1 MITISELADILNRKE
16 GMVILM
22 MRNRDYLKKNGDPK
36 KWCVDAGYMRAD
48 GMITKKGE
56 RILIEDLGIKES
68 HEDEYDDD
76 EDDEEEDFSDEYDD
90 DESEESEDDDDGGE
104 EEDDDESD
112 ESENEDYEKLKEL
125 LNDEPWRCTAA
136 SSNRPFRKDEIYS
149 ADEIL
154 SWYQKNPD
162 NEISHNEMDG
172 LSFSMGDWEFIP
184 QSFWQDCVDLR
195 EILAERGHTETFIE
209 KVFEKNIALDYI
221 PTLIMPGSFGELESA
236 VYRELSE
243 EETLEDLES
252 VLNANGCSERAIEFI
267 KKETDGYFD
276 LLDSV
281 IASTKVFDEAYEKGL
296 EHYGDEERARRFAE
310 SCYYGYYRGNKSVP
324 EFDEEFED
332 FLDDYGPLWRCWNYG
347 GFGVEDFRNEELC
360 DTERILYWYYEHP
373 EEKISYSD
381 EMDSFS
387 MGGWEFVSENCLDRM
402 NAEPDIPEEPVYP
415 GNDDEWK
422 PGFKVFRTISNGEES
437 CKTYRDGNGDVY
449 TEEEKLI
456 GNVND
461 DDFEGKFEMYKEGWL
476 EVHLTK
482 KDWEEWNPDGD
493 YV

>member
-16 GMVILM
+16 GMVIRM
-22 MRNRDYLKKNGDPK
+22 MRNRGYLKKNDDPK

-90 DESEESEDDDDGGE
+90 DESEESEDDDDDDGGE

-125 LNDEPWRCTAA
+125 LSDEPWRCTAA

-154 SWYQKNPD
+154 SWYSEHPD
-162 NEISHNEMDG
+162 VELDYDIYERG
-172 LSFSMGDWEFIP
+172 AFLSMGDWEFTK
-184 QSFWQDCVDLR
+184 QEFLD
-195 EILAERGHTETFIE
+195 EILALRKEAGEKGHTETFIE
-209 KVFEKNIALDYI
+209 KVAKVFEKKGWLLY
-221 PTLIMPGSFGELESA
+221 TFSELEDA
-236 VYRELSE
+236 VYGELSE

-281 IASTKVFDEAYEKGL
+281 IASAKVFDEAYEKGL

-310 SCYYGYYRGNKSVP
+310 SCYYGGNKSVP

-332 FLDDYGPLWRCWNYG
+332 FLDDYGPQWRCWNYG
-347 GFGVEDFRNEELC
+347 GFGVGDFRNEELY
-360 DTERILYWYYEHP
+360 DTEQILSWYYEHP

-387 MGGWEFVSENCLDRM
+387 MGGWEFVSENYLDRM

-437 CKTYRDGNGDVY
+437 CKTYIDRNGDVY

-456 GNVND
+456 GNEND

>member
-16 GMVILM
+16 GMVIRM
-22 MRNRDYLKKNGDPK
+22 MRNRDYLKKNGAPK
-36 KWCVDAGYMRAD
+36 KWCVDEGYMRAD

-56 RILIEDLGIKES
+56 RTLIDVLGIKAS
-68 HEDEYDDD
+68 HEDEYD
-76 EDDEEEDFSDEYDD
+76 EEEDEEEDFSDEYDD
-90 DESEESEDDDDGGE
+90 DEGEESEDDEDDGGE

-125 LNDEPWRCTAA
+125 LNDEPWQCTAA

-154 SWYQKNPD
+154 SWYSEHPD
-162 NEISHNEMDG
+162 VELDYDIYERWAF
-172 LSFSMGDWEFIP
+172 LSMGDWEFTR
-184 QSFWQDCVDLR
+184 QEVLD
-195 EILAERGHTETFIE
+195 EILALRKEAGEKGHTETFIE
-209 KVFEKNIALDYI
+209 KVAKVFEKNIDYYFSE
-221 PTLIMPGSFGELESA
+221 LEDAVYGELSK
-236 VYRELSE
+236 E
-243 EETLEDLES
+243 EILEDLES

-332 FLDDYGPLWRCWNYG
+332 FLDDYGPLWRCWKYSC
-347 GFGVEDFRNEELC
+347 FGVEDFRNEELC

-387 MGGWEFVSENCLDRM
+387 MGGWEFVSENYLDRM
-402 NAEPDIPEEPVYP
+402 NEP
-415 GNDDEWK
+415 K
-422 PGFKVFRTISNGEES
+422 PGFEVFRTIHNEEVS
-437 CKTYRDGNGDVY
+437 CTTYKDGNGNVY
-449 TEEEKLI
+449 TEEGELI
-456 GNVND
+456 GNVD
-461 DDFEGKFEMYKEGWL
+461 DPNFKDKFEKYEEDWL
-476 EVHLTK
+476 KAHCWIPKRLV
-482 KDWEEWNPDGD
+482 
-493 YV
+493 